1 MEAGGALR
9 DEIGEKGKEEF
20 RQLLYTAL
28 GNLDASQRYSSAGK
42 GAGGGGFVLPPSA
55 DTDVSSS
62 KSALIWNAQTRILL
76 HLQQVL
82 MEALEKI
89 IARGVVGGRGCGGG
103 VMRHSSLPLLARALR
118 RMSYRKEPEQQHA
131 QQICQ
136 HPPSQRAPQR
146 RRITPTIVFTPAPP
160 QTAAAEVEA
169 EVAASSA
176 PPVPPTEDVPVS
188 ISVGTGSVLEDGA
201 AMVTK
206 GAAMV
211 TEYLVQSLVL
221 EAQALF
227 SSPGADGGGGGGG
240 GDDAN
245 SSGGPGISIQ
255 MLEQQLRILAGR
267 NFQKEAVCW
276 ICVGNARGR

>member
-20 RQLLYTAL
+20 RRLLYTAL
-28 GNLDASQRYSSAGK
+28 GNLDASRRSPSAST
-42 GAGGGGFVLPPSA
+42 GAGGGGGFVLPPS

-76 HLQQVL
+76 HLQHVL

-89 IARGVVGGRGCGGG
+89 IERGVVGGRGRGGG

-131 QQICQ
+131 QQTCQ
-136 HPPSQRAPQR
+136 QPPSQRAAQR

-160 QTAAAEVEA
+160 QTAAAEV
-169 EVAASSA
+169 AASSSA
-176 PPVPPTEDVPVS
+176 PPLPPTEGVPVS
-188 ISVGTGSVLEDGA
+188 ISVGAGSLIEDGA
-201 AMVTK
+201 SMATK

-211 TEYLVQSLVL
+211 TKYLMQSLLL
-221 EAQALF
+221 EAQALL

-240 GDDAN
+240 DGAS
-245 SSGGPGISIQ
+245 SSGGRGISIQ

-267 NFQKEAVCW
+267 NSQKEDVCW
-276 ICVGNARGR
+276 IRVVNARGR

>member
-20 RQLLYTAL
+20 RRLLYTAL
-28 GNLDASQRYSSAGK
+28 GNLDASRRSPSTSAG
-42 GAGGGGFVLPPSA
+42 GGGGFVLPPSA

-76 HLQQVL
+76 HLQHVL

-89 IARGVVGGRGCGGG
+89 IERGVVGGRGRGGG

-131 QQICQ
+131 QQTCQ
-136 HPPSQRAPQR
+136 QPPSQRAAQR
-146 RRITPTIVFTPAPP
+146 RRITPTIVFAPAPP
-160 QTAAAEVEA
+160 LTAAA
-169 EVAASSA
+169 EVAASSSA
-176 PPVPPTEDVPVS
+176 PPVSPTEGVPVS
-188 ISVGTGSVLEDGA
+188 ISVGSGSVLVDGA
-201 AMVTK
+201 SMVTK

-211 TEYLVQSLVL
+211 TKYLMQSLLL
-221 EAQALF
+221 EAQALL
-227 SSPGADGGGGGGG
+227 SSPGADGSGGGG
-240 GDDAN
+240 GDGAS
-245 SSGGPGISIQ
+245 SSGGRGISIQ

-267 NFQKEAVCW
+267 NSRKEDLCA
-276 ICVGNARGR
+276 GFE